1 MNRFHVKKGDK
12 VEVIAGKDKGKNG
25 KILHVLSA
33 KQRVL
38 VEGVNMIKK
47 HTRPNPQKAQTGG
60 IVTREASLHVS
71 NVMFIC
77 PNCNRPTRLGQLILE
92 GGIKSRICRK
102 CSEIVDK
109 EKK

>member
-1 MNRFHVKKGDK
+1 MNRLHVKKGDK
-12 VEVIAGKDKGKNG
+12 VEVIAGKDKGKKG
-25 KILHVLSA
+25 KILHVFPD

-38 VEGVNMIKK
+38 VEGANMIKK

-60 IVTREASLHVS
+60 IVTKEASLHVS

-77 PNCNRPTRLGQLILE
+77 PNCNRSTRLGHLVLE
-92 GGIKSRICRK
+92 GGTKSRICRK

>member
-1 MNRFHVKKGDK
+1 MNRLHVKKGDK
-12 VEVIAGKDKGKNG
+12 VEVIAGKDKGKKG
-25 KILHVLSA
+25 KVLHILSD

-38 VEGVNMIKK
+38 VEGINMIKK

-60 IVTREASLHVS
+60 IVTREASLHAS

-77 PNCNRPTRLGQLILE
+77 PNCNRPTRLGHLILE
-92 GGIKSRICRK
+92 GGIKTRICRK
-102 CSEIVDK
+102 CSEIVDR

>member
-1 MNRFHVKKGDK
+1 MNRLHVKKGDR
-12 VEVIAGKDKGKNG
+12 VEVIAGKDKGKKG
-25 KILHVLSA
+25 KVLHVLSD

-38 VEGVNMIKK
+38 VEGINMIKK

-60 IVTREASLHVS
+60 IVTREASLHAS

-77 PNCNRPTRLGQLILE
+77 PNCNQRARLGHLILE
-92 GGIKSRICRK
+92 GGIKTRICRK

>member
-1 MNRFHVKKGDK
+1 MNRLHVKKGDNVK
-12 VEVIAGKDKGKNG
+12 VLTGKDKGKKG
-25 KILHVLSA
+25 KILHVFPD

-38 VEGVNMIKK
+38 VEGANMIKK
-47 HTRPNPQKAQTGG
+47 HTRPNPQKAQVGG
-60 IVTREASLHVS
+60 IVTREASIHVS

-77 PNCNRPTRLGQLILE
+77 PSCNRSTRLGHLVLD

-109 EKK
+109 EKR